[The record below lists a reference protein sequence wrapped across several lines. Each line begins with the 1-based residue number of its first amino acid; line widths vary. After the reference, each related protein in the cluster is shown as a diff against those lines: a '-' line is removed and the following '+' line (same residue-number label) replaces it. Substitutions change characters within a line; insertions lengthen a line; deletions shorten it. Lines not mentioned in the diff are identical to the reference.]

1 VTTLEL
7 IHEIEDHIDRLTQAR
22 ALLRS
27 SPAATEIDGI
37 TIYSGTSGATFHP
50 IVTFPMPEPAPQPA
64 PQPLPLLAPMGKADA
79 RRKEHRIRQL
89 SLAAKDRIS
98 QAQKKRWRKFH
109 REKKLAAK
117 MQKEKVA

>member
-1 VTTLEL
+1 MTTLEL

-27 SPAATEIDGI
+27 SSDHWPLPGALITVSSDGI
-37 TIYSGTSGATFHP
+37 TTAHLSPP
-50 IVTFPMPEPAPQPA
+50 ITFPMPTPAPA
-64 PQPLPLLAPMGKADA
+64 GKPDL
-79 RRKEHRIRQL
+79 RRREHRTRQL
-89 SLAAKDRIS
+89 SPTAKDRIS

-117 MQKEKVA
+117 MRKEKVA